1 VKDVC
6 GFSCCPIPVVDESLD
21 ELYSSSHF
29 SKLDLKSDCH
39 QIRMKEIDIH
49 KTGFQTHEGHYEY
62 LVMSFGLTK
71 SINNGRKLIMTS

>member
-1 VKDVC
+1 
-6 GFSCCPIPVVDESLD
+6 
-21 ELYSSSHF
+21 
-29 SKLDLKSDCH
+29 
-39 QIRMKEIDIH
+39 MKEIDIH